1 MVRVCPS
8 CSHVDVEKLQD
19 MLQELDLQVECIGEC
34 GQHEDQ
40 SFGYINDELVIKDSE
55 EEFLDVVRRNL

>member
-8 CSHVDVEKLQD
+8 CSRVDVEKLQELLQD
-19 MLQELDLQVECIGEC
+19 MDLQVECIGEC

-55 EEFLDVVRRNL
+55 EEFLAAVRRHL